1 MRIQDFYAGRE
12 FFAHTW
18 LGAHL
23 EGDGTVFRT
32 YAPAA
37 DGIVVHMDGG
47 DHEMHR
53 IEDGNFWE
61 ARVRGA
67 MSGTAYEYRI
77 YRDGEY
83 VDHADPYGFGMDL
96 RPAHRSIVRELGY
109 AWHDDGWMRAR
120 TPRLDGPLNIYE
132 MHVGSWRKR
141 RDQTDAPSVLDWY
154 NYAELAD
161 ELVPYLLE
169 AGFTH
174 VEFLPLSEHPL
185 DASWGYQP
193 TGFFA
198 PTSRYGTAQQLMY
211 LVDRLHQA
219 GIGAIIDFV
228 PAHFATDAYA
238 LANYDGSPLFE
249 HSDQDRRLTEWGT
262 YVFDH
267 SRGETR
273 SFLQSAANFWLG
285 TFHFDGIRIDA
296 VSHIVY
302 WQGDERRGVN
312 GAGVD
317 FLRHMNVGLKYLNP
331 GVMLAAEDSTN
342 YHGTTA
348 SAFDGGLGF
357 DYKWD
362 MGWMHDT
369 LDLFQK
375 TPDQRLDNYHEL
387 TFSMDYFGNEHYL
400 LPLSHDEVV
409 HGKATIANK
418 MSGADVDVKLAQA
431 RTLYLYMFCHPGKK
445 LNFMGSEVAQLREWD
460 ENREQDWFMR
470 QYPAHEAFLRFFCEL
485 GWRYRNEPALWDL
498 DYDKT
503 GFTWRE
509 SSGQTDVVYAFER
522 TSATGERLLCAFNLS
537 DEDLAGRSIAIPQ
550 TTTATMLLDTS
561 WQRFGGMT
569 PDADGTQIAVDDGML
584 ALDLPAFGGVL
595 LRID

>member
-369 LDLFQK
+369 LEMFQ
-375 TPDQRLDNYHEL
+375 TGPSYRSRDYHKL
-387 TFSMDYFGNEHYL
+387 SFSMMYFKNARYM

-409 HGKATIANK
+409 HCKATVAQKMWGDYDNK
-418 MSGADVDVKLAQA
+418 FPQA
-431 RTLYLYMFCHPGKK
+431 RTLYLYMFAHPGKK
-445 LNFMGSEVAQLREWD
+445 LNFMGSEIAQLREWD
-460 ENREQDWFMR
+460 ENRAQDWGLR
-470 QYPAHEAFLRFFCEL
+470 TYPLHDSFYAFCREL
-485 GWRYRNEPALWDL
+485 NAVYREHPALWAG
-498 DYDKT
+498 DYER
-503 GFTWRE
+503 GSFEWRQV
-509 SSGQTDVVYAFER
+509 SDNKDVVYAFER
-522 TSATGERLLCAFNLS
+522 RGGDERMVCVLNLS
-537 DEDLAGRSIAIPQ
+537 DAKRWDYGVWVPGAKR
-550 TTTATMLLDTS
+550 TMPLIDTD
-561 WQRFGGMT
+561 WQRFSGSDPNQAQEWHEVYDET
-569 PDADGTQIAVDDGML
+569 LRVTL
-584 ALDLPAFGGVL
+584 APFSGQL
-595 LRID
+595 LLIE